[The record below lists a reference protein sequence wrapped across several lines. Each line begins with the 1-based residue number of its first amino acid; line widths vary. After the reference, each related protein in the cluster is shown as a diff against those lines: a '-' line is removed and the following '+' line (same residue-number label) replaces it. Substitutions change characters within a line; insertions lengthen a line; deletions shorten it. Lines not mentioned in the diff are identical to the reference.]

1 MADMKNVGHKCL
13 TYKNNAETPTAAQN
27 SAESPPSL
35 ARCASTRSGGG
46 TGWG

>member
-27 SAESPPSL
+27 SAELPPL
-35 ARCASTRSGGG
+35 PQGEARSGGG